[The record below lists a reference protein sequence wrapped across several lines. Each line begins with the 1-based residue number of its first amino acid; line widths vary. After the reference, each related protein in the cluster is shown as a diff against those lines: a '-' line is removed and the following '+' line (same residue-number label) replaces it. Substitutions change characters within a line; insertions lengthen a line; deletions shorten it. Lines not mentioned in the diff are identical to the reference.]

1 MTGKPGTQSF
11 FVRPAAHV
19 SKGQKPR
26 IRPAAGRRQP
36 KARASAARRNLKEAG
51 CHGAN
56 GLGSGNTDRIWKNP
70 YKAKNT
76 NRTGR
81 AKAGGFRQQ
90 PPGLY
95 KPTSSGELIVAYYDG
110 ETVKAFYTQQGKGDL
125 ESVWYFCL
133 APDGGLGYIRA
144 NNLQEVIPVV

>member
-1 MTGKPGTQSF
+1 MSWGKRTWLREHGQDLEKSIQSE
-11 FVRPAAHV
+11 
-19 SKGQKPR
+19 KYKP
-26 IRPAAGRRQP
+26 
-36 KARASAARRNLKEAG
+36 N
-51 CHGAN
+51 GACE
-56 GLGSGNTDRIWKNP
+56 SW
-70 YKAKNT
+70 
-76 NRTGR
+76 
-81 AKAGGFRQQ
+81 GFRQQ

-95 KPTSSGELIVAYYDG
+95 KPTSSGELIGAYYDG